1 MSIPRGAVE
10 KNFLLQIRKT
20 PINFTS
26 LGLEEDY
33 VQISPLY
40 SLLTPEH
47 AKLLK
52 MPASITIGIDSILA
66 ANHFF
71 VAERL
76 DDKWRFLPCN
86 IANSQISIDFS
97 EFSEF
102 VVLKRKSLE
111 TVADNAFPEL
121 KITPEEVVI
130 TGGVFAADS
139 VRIEISCRDDN
150 LANSS
155 TEDLQLEFL
164 APSAFELSFIADD
177 GQISTQKSSP
187 APHRL
192 QIDLQNRKL
201 IKEIAGSF
209 SKTYLVSLSLKNQDK
224 NKFPEFMQ
232 ITAMI
237 KNKNG
242 SVFADKATI
251 RKKYHQETG
260 TATSTGTSTTTQT
273 TTETQTSTGTST

>member
-1 MSIPRGAVE
+1 MKWLHNRLTIFGLLLVIIAVGCSLVPGGSGYSTPELPEVQAGFIFNQSIGPDSETLFTAGDFSISIPRGAVE

-66 ANHFF
+66 ANHLF

-121 KITPEEVVI
+121 KIT
-130 TGGVFAADS
+130 
-139 VRIEISCRDDN
+139 
-150 LANSS
+150 
-155 TEDLQLEFL
+155 
-164 APSAFELSFIADD
+164 
-177 GQISTQKSSP
+177 
-187 APHRL
+187 
-192 QIDLQNRKL
+192 
-201 IKEIAGSF
+201 
-209 SKTYLVSLSLKNQDK
+209 
-224 NKFPEFMQ
+224 
-232 ITAMI
+232 
-237 KNKNG
+237 
-242 SVFADKATI
+242 
-251 RKKYHQETG
+251 
-260 TATSTGTSTTTQT
+260 
-273 TTETQTSTGTST
+273 